1 MSIQPDPQEFSV
13 TIRDEN
19 LPRTEV
25 VEVLLKLTNSRLT
38 VRDLISERVRAECD
52 KRLFDRAGQLAK
64 RLVQPG
70 PKEQEINGERVAQL
84 DDPERQIALALAA
97 FENNGFV
104 LLLDDRQAES
114 LDEEIEIGDASV
126 VTFLKLTPLVGG

>member
-70 PKEQEINGERVAQL
+70 PKEQEINGERVAQP

-97 FENNGFV
+97 FENNVFV